1 MDDLA
6 LQMELRQMFEM
17 DTQTYLQTYVST
29 VDSLNPQSW
38 KEDINSVY
46 RAIHTIKGSAAT
58 VGFGAVQRV
67 AGVLEDLLSDLRYLD
82 PAPELADGGLSS
94 ILQEAGELLIANL
107 QGDQEEIPTSAV
119 TRIEELRLQMQKQY
133 LPDWNEM
140 VLVHQE
146 FAEQGFDLV
155 TLELDMAL
163 DELPPTGAVPSSLVV
178 CAQEVL
184 STLREIGADMQMAV
198 GWEQML
204 DRGQTLTTLPTAE
217 AWHSQWRTYLQELK
231 ASAKRGGKELPK
243 PPAKLPVETAP
254 KSTTDPMADELRNL
268 FNLDTERDVQT
279 YVSTVQS
286 LNDDT
291 WIQDIT
297 QLYRSIH
304 TIKGNAVT
312 VGAEAIR
319 QIAAVLEDLLSDLR
333 YLETAPALGDGKLQ
347 QMLTEAGELLIGGLQ
362 LDDRAQPTTI
372 VARIVSLHQQV
383 KETFLAEWNEQRQLW
398 QEFAVQGFDLVVLDL
413 EMAIEQLP
421 EAGDVPPSALEIAQI
436 TLQQLQ
442 ELGSEM
448 GFTPQWQERIQEGVA
463 IIPLPLLAWR
473 QQWTPYLQMLKESA
487 KLGGARP
494 KDKSKPKETLE
505 QEFTRVTRVPPKP
518 KASETAPDIQVPV
531 PLERLDRSSQY
542 LIETLMTTRAAQGFY
557 QAVQN
562 NLLPLVSLAQD
573 SVQYITQLRA
583 VQDDYALSDH
593 TDNSQNSSGLQLE
606 GYRKGYTAINRLL
619 EISLRLIELGS
630 ETGEFARRTTDS
642 LQKLDASLR
651 SLQQTIET
659 SRLVPFESL
668 AFRARGILRDLTTRM
683 GKPAQMSVSGEK
695 LEMDAGTLRNLE
707 PVLLHMIRNSFDHGL
722 ESKEDREKSGKP
734 PTGRIEL
741 ALSRRGNSFILQIK
755 DDGKGIDPEKIS
767 SIAQT
772 KGLPTID
779 TSTPEKLLAVIC
791 QPGFTSAKAVSDVS
805 GRGVGMDVVASQ
817 VATMGGQMSL
827 NSKIGVGTTFTIQ
840 IPVPQMLV
848 RCMILQSGAL
858 QFAVPTA
865 EVFTTMLLGDLL
877 WEQTQNVAYALE
889 IVEDT
894 GKVPAIDL
902 YQYWQGDMTP
912 RPLTPTTIAVR
923 AKLATDNAGIW
934 LVADALVGQSDLVV
948 NSIPYPLTAPIGLVG
963 VSLMP
968 SGKMIPV
975 MDVISLIETL
985 VTKQRNDVLIDPIAR
1000 ETSTRTASCQ
1010 ILVVDDAA
1018 LMRRRIE
1025 ASLTSQGYDVR
1036 TCNDGLEAFEW
1047 MQANQPPLLLITD
1060 IEMPRMDGLTLID
1073 RCRQLGYE
1081 MPILVISSRLAEEW
1095 SRETSRLGAT
1105 DFLTKGFSSPELLN
1119 KVAELLK

>member
-6 LQMELRQMFEM
+6 LQQELRQLFEM
-17 DTQTYLQTYVST
+17 DSQTYLQTYVST
-29 VDSLNPQSW
+29 VANLNPDSW
-38 KEDINSVY
+38 QEDINAVY

-58 VGFGAVQRV
+58 VGFGAVQKV
-67 AGVLEDLLSDLRYLD
+67 SAVLEDLLSDLRYLD
-82 PAPELADGGLSS
+82 PAPELADGGLIN
-94 ILQEAGELLIANL
+94 ILEEAGELLIASL
-107 QGDQEEIPTSAV
+107 QMDQEQIPTTSIE
-119 TRIEELRLQMQKQY
+119 RIEELRRQMQRQY

-140 VLVHQE
+140 VLAQQE

-155 TLELDMAL
+155 TLDLDMAL
-163 DELPPTGAVPSSLVV
+163 DELPETGAVPASAVQS
-178 CAQEVL
+178 AQEAM
-184 STLREIGADMQMAV
+184 TALREIGAELQMTT
-198 GWEQML
+198 GWTKLL
-204 DRGQTLTTLPTAE
+204 DRAESLIALPTVAE
-217 AWHSQWRTYLQELK
+217 WRAQWRPYLKELK
-231 ASAKRGGKELPK
+231 ESAKRGGKELPK
-243 PPAKLPVETAP
+243 PPAP
-254 KSTTDPMADELRNL
+254 KPAVVSDPMADELRHL
-268 FNLDTERDVQT
+268 FNIDTERDVQT
-279 YVSTVQS
+279 YVSTVQA
-286 LNDDT
+286 LNDDS
-291 WIQDIT
+291 WKQDIT

-312 VGAEAIR
+312 VGAESIR

-333 YLETAPALGDGKLQ
+333 YLETAPPLADGRLQ
-347 QMLTEAGELLIGGLQ
+347 QILTEAGELLIGSLQ
-362 LDDRAQPTTI
+362 QGDADQTAAI
-372 VARIVSLHQQV
+372 VQRIVSLHTQV

-421 EAGDVPPSALEIAQI
+421 ETGSVPDQAVEIAQM
-436 TLQQLQ
+436 TLQQLL
-442 ELGSEM
+442 ELGTDM
-448 GFTPQWQERIQEGVA
+448 GFTPQWQERIQEGMA
-463 IIPLPLLAWR
+463 LISLPLAEWR
-473 QQWTPYLQMLKESA
+473 KQWTPYLQMLKESA
-487 KLGGARP
+487 KLGGIKP
-494 KDKSKPKETLE
+494 KVKEKPKETIE
-505 QEFTRVTRVPPKP
+505 QEFARVARVPPKP
-518 KASETAPDIQVPV
+518 KTSETAPDIQVPV

-583 VQDDYALSDH
+583 VQDDYALSD
-593 TDNSQNSSGLQLE
+593 SAQNRSGLQLE

-651 SLQQTIET
+651 NLQQTIET

-668 AFRARGILRDLTTRM
+668 AFRARGILRDLTNRM
-683 GKPAQMSVSGEK
+683 GKPAQMVVSGEK
-695 LEMDAGTLRNLE
+695 IEMDAGTLRNLE

-722 ESKEDREKSGKP
+722 ESKEDREKVGKP

-741 ALSRRGNSFILQIK
+741 ALARRGSSFVLQIK
-755 DDGKGIDPEKIS
+755 DDGKGIDPQKIS
-767 SIAQT
+767 SIAQS
-772 KGLPTID
+772 KGLPLID
-779 TSTPEKLLAVIC
+779 TSTPEKLLQVIC

-817 VATMGGQMSL
+817 VAAMGGHISL

-858 QFAVPTA
+858 QFALPTA
-865 EVFTTMLLGDLL
+865 EIFTTMLLGDLL
-877 WEQTQNVAYALE
+877 WEQVHNPAYALE

-912 RPLTPTTIAVR
+912 RPMTPTTIAVR
-923 AKLATDNAGIW
+923 AKLPDANEGIW
-934 LVADALVGQSDLVV
+934 LVADSLVGQSDLVV
-948 NSIPYPLTAPIGLVG
+948 SSIPYPLTAPIGLVG

-968 SGKMIPV
+968 NGKMIPV
-975 MDVISLIETL
+975 MDVIALIETL
-985 VTKQRNDVLIDPIAR
+985 VTKQRSDLFIAPI
-1000 ETSTRTASCQ
+1000 EVESPTRSASCQ

-1025 ASLTSQGYDVR
+1025 GSLSSQGYDVR

-1073 RCRQLGYE
+1073 RCRQMGYD

-1095 SRETSRLGAT
+1095 SRETKRLGAT
-1105 DFLTKGFSSPELLN
+1105 DFLTKGFNTPELLN
-1119 KVAELLK
+1119 KVAELLNK